1 MNMNFKA
8 SCLLA
13 VLVGITVIAPE
24 ATRGDS
30 GSGGGGGGTTPAS
43 FQGLGQLPG
52 WTSSYAL
59 GVSGNGSVVVGY
71 VARIGT
77 DTRAFVW
84 TAAGGMQD
92 LGTLG
97 GNNSEAY
104 AASSDG
110 LVVVGRA
117 TNSNNYYRPFRWTTS
132 GGMADLGTF
141 PPQWLSGDATGVSAD
156 GNSVVGVLGQA
167 QRWRAGVG
175 LETLGNFRALGISA
189 DGQSVVGLTS
199 HAVRWTATSGLQD
212 LGTVGGSESFAE
224 AASANGSVV
233 VGQSRDRNAFWK
245 AFSWTA
251 AGGMRDLGT
260 LGGPMSAAHGVSHD
274 GAVIIGTALTTP
286 MSSSNHAFRW
296 TTRRQMQDL
305 QRELLNASVTSVQN
319 WILFSATSVSS
330 DGTVIVG
337 FGLNPSRQWEAFR
350 ATLGLPR

>member
-1 MNMNFKA
+1 VGVVVAAAKRWQTFKDWA
-8 SCLLA
+8 SCLDGRA
-13 VLVGITVIAPE
+13 
-24 ATRGDS
+24 ATRCAFQETVPLLS
-30 GSGGGGGGTTPAS
+30 GMSPESAPIRAPLR
-43 FQGLGQLPG
+43 GLPL
-52 WTSSYAL
+52 
-59 GVSGNGSVVVGY
+59 
-71 VARIGT
+71 
-77 DTRAFVW
+77 
-84 TAAGGMQD
+84 AAC
-92 LGTLG
+92 GTLG

-104 AASSDG
+104 AASVDG
-110 LVVVGRA
+110 SIVVGRA
-117 TNSNNYYRPFRWTTS
+117 TNLNNYYRPFRWTTS

-141 PPQWLSGDATGVSAD
+141 PPEWLSGDATDVSAD
-156 GNSVVGVLGQA
+156 GNSIVGNLGQA

-189 DGQSVVGLTS
+189 DGQSVVGSTA

-260 LGGPMSAAHGVSHD
+260 LGGPMSAANDVSSD
-274 GAVIIGTALTTP
+274 GAVIVGTALTTSG
-286 MSSSNHAFRW
+286 SSSNHAFRW
-296 TTRRQMQDL
+296 TTRRQIQDL
-305 QRELLNASVTSVQN
+305 QRELVNAGVTSVQN

-337 FGLNPSRQWEAFR
+337 FGLNPTRQWEAFR